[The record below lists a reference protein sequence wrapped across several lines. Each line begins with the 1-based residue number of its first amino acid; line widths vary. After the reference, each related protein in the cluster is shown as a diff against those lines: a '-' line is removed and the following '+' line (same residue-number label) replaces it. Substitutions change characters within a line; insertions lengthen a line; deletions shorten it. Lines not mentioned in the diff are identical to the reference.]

1 MKASV
6 NFKVENLR
14 YFDQTRSL
22 PVARHVLRLRKLK
35 NRLPFR
41 VTMKLLDL
49 GSSESKNQSPNYKW
63 HVILMLWG
71 ISFFNYADRQAVFS
85 VFPLLE
91 REMQLTPVQL
101 GMLGSS
107 FAWVYGLCA
116 PLAGI
121 VVDRVRRKTAIL
133 GGLHAWSFICMATA
147 LSRRFRQ
154 LLFFRAAVGLGETFY
169 YPASMS
175 MISDYH
181 GKATRSRAMGIHQT
195 SNYLGTIGGSFFSG
209 WIGQCY
215 GWRWSFI
222 MFGALGIL
230 LGLFL
235 NRRLIE
241 PQRGATDFE
250 DRGAR
255 EHLGTVNRLSPTQF
269 LRIVWTTPTVLL
281 ILGAFMCTTFV
292 AVVLF
297 SWMPKFLY
305 DKFHLSL
312 ATAGLVATL
321 FTQLA
326 SMIGAPFGGWLAD
339 RWHKRKAGGRLMVQL
354 IGVVGCA
361 PFVVLCGETQSVVW
375 VVIALLVWGFFRGQ
389 YEANTFAAV
398 FDVIPP
404 EARGTAVG
412 LMNMSGWLV
421 GGGTAPVIIGY
432 IAQQEGLGRA
442 ISLASFGY
450 VAASILFMI
459 AIVGFV
465 RRDTARLHAKL

>member
-1 MKASV
+1 MTTVFRVISTMTRLTLASSRFGVVRPNCTSNPSTPRKCKSALNKYSVSSARGPTSENEFSRRVPPVKTTSNRLEITFQAARGHTRSDRLKQRFHGEECAIGRVTKARMKADV

-41 VTMKLLDL
+41 VAMKLQDL

-121 VVDRVRRKTAIL
+121 IVDRVRRKTAIL

-241 PQRGATDFE
+241 PQRGAADFE

-255 EHLGTVNRLSPTQF
+255 EHLGTVNRVSPTQF
-269 LRIVWTTPTVLL
+269 LRIVWTTPTVL
-281 ILGAFMCTTFV
+281 
-292 AVVLF
+292 
-297 SWMPKFLY
+297 
-305 DKFHLSL
+305 H
-312 ATAGLVATL
+312 
-321 FTQLA
+321 
-326 SMIGAPFGGWLAD
+326 
-339 RWHKRKAGGRLMVQL
+339 
-354 IGVVGCA
+354 
-361 PFVVLCGETQSVVW
+361 
-375 VVIALLVWGFFRGQ
+375 
-389 YEANTFAAV
+389 
-398 FDVIPP
+398 
-404 EARGTAVG
+404 
-412 LMNMSGWLV
+412 
-421 GGGTAPVIIGY
+421 
-432 IAQQEGLGRA
+432 
-442 ISLASFGY
+442 
-450 VAASILFMI
+450 
-459 AIVGFV
+459 
-465 RRDTARLHAKL
+465 